1 MEATSLKQLFQGMAL
16 NEAPQLI
23 QGTVISDS
31 PLRIQ
36 IANDSKLV
44 IGEAITIVPRH
55 LTDYETEAEVT
66 WQDNTTEKARL
77 TVHNALKS
85 GETVHIISMCR
96 GKLYYILDR
105 VKA

>member
-1 MEATSLKQLFQGMAL
+1 MEATSLK
-16 NEAPQLI
+16 QLI

-31 PLRIQ
+31 PLHIQ

-44 IGEAITIVPRH
+44 IGEAITIIPRH
-55 LTDYETEAEVT
+55 LTDYETEADVT
-66 WQDNTTEKARL
+66 WQDDTTGKARL

-85 GETVHIISMCR
+85 GETVHILSLCR

-105 VKA
+105 VTS